1 MAERLATLERRI
13 ASVRQLSSVVTAMRG
28 IAAARTA
35 EAQGRLQ
42 GIADYAA
49 TIGQAIS
56 RVLALPGET
65 APAGETGGL
74 RLVIAIC
81 AEQGFVGNFNHRV
94 LERADVAA
102 QDGDLLFLVGS
113 RGFVPAEEM
122 GQDIAWSAPMAGH
135 ADQLDT
141 LANRLTDALFAR
153 VAKGGI
159 SEIALVHAVQQE
171 ESGIAIVERTLVP
184 FDFSRFPLHH
194 GETAPLTQIPPM
206 ELLRQLSEEYVF
218 AEICEALT
226 LSFAAENAERMRAMI
241 AARSHVDARLE
252 ELAAAERIMRQSE
265 ITEEVIEL
273 AAGQLG

>member
-1 MAERLATLERRI
+1 
-13 ASVRQLSSVVTAMRG
+13 MRG

-56 RVLALPGET
+56 RVLALPAGT
-65 APAGETGGL
+65 APESVGEIGGGSGGI

-81 AEQGFVGNFNHRV
+81 AEQGFVGSFNHRV
-94 LERADVAA
+94 LERANTAA
-102 QDGDLLFLVGS
+102 RQGDLLFLVGS

-122 GQDIAWSAPMAGH
+122 GQVIHWSAPMAGH
-135 ADQLDT
+135 ADRLDA

-153 VAKGGI
+153 VANGGI
-159 SEIALVHAVQQE
+159 TGITLIHAVQRD
-171 ESGIAIVERTLVP
+171 ESILAIVERTLVP
-184 FDFSRFPLHH
+184 FDFARFPPRH
-194 GETAPLTQIPPM
+194 GEDAPITQIAPA

-218 AEICEALT
+218 AEICEGLT

-241 AARSHVDARLE
+241 AARSHVDARLD
-252 ELAAAERIMRQSE
+252 ELAAASRIMRQSE

-273 AAGQLG
+273 AAGQLD